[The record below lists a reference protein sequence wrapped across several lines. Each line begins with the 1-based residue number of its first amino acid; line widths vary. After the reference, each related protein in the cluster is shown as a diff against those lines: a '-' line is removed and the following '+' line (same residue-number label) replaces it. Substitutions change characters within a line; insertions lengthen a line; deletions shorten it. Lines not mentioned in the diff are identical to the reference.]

1 MRFPRLG
8 FALLVATSIC
18 SVSYTR
24 AQDCTCG
31 GSAMNLPYGGGNGQP
46 LKWLY
51 APYVLVSPPPPAQK
65 LICYLKQVDNKGN
78 DDVRDVRREVA
89 NFFRRVIPKNK
100 ATSSCPQIAGE
111 TKPAPTSGPLHLGA
125 SSEAYDTTVLQ
136 PQAGWGESASNI
148 PQGSTASRSRSRKG

>member
-78 DDVRDVRREVA
+78 DDVRDVRRKVA
-89 NFFRRVIPKNK
+89 NFFRRVIPRIKRRVR
-100 ATSSCPQIAGE
+100 A
-111 TKPAPTSGPLHLGA
+111 L
-125 SSEAYDTTVLQ
+125 
-136 PQAGWGESASNI
+136 
-148 PQGSTASRSRSRKG
+148 RSRGRLSQLQRAAPYIWALVRSI